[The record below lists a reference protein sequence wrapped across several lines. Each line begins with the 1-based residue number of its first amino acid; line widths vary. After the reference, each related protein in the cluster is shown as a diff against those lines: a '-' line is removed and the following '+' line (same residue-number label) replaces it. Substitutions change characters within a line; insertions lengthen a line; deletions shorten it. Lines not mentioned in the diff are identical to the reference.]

1 MYVRLGLLVYSVK
14 LYVDTLEL
22 FDNARGL
29 HKMTADVFLD
39 ALRLV
44 ANVLH
49 LFTRILNLLA
59 GKGK

>member
-1 MYVRLGLLVYSVK
+1 MYSVK

-39 ALRLV
+39 ALRLF